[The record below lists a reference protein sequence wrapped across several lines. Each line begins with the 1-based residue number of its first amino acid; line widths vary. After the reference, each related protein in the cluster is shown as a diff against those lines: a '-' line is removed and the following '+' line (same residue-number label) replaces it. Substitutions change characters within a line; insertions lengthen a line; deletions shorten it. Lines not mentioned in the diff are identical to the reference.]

1 MPRRKKAPRAV
12 KTAGAKRVAGPS
24 LSDGIFYSL
33 IIALF
38 VVFISGAYHE
48 SSGCTSNC
56 IGENIANGYPYA
68 WFIYNTYNGWQSGS
82 INWLG
87 GILDI
92 AFWAFITF
100 VIMLVLNAA
109 IKEF

>member
-1 MPRRKKAPRAV
+1 MPRRKKAPGAV
-12 KTAGAKRVAGPS
+12 KIAEAKRVAGPH

-33 IIALF
+33 SIALL

-48 SSGCTSNC
+48 SSVCANNC

-68 WFIYNTYNGWQSGS
+68 WFSYNTYDGWQTGS

-100 VIMLVLNAA
+100 VVMLVLNAA